1 MPDEELERILSSVP
15 PLSDTTDL
23 PGWED
28 ILSEYHQ
35 SSSSDA
41 KPTQPAEAEPPKQ
54 KKHPEPPKPLEKPE
68 REEPRSVF
76 TGEELEFEDLEKR
89 TKQMRDYAQ
98 KVQSLRPENAA
109 ATSVSVAEPELKE
122 FSLGPEF
129 GEHFSPSNEFQM
141 PDEAEH
147 VFEESSQKK
156 EVIKS
161 FLRRLKQP
169 EETPAPPLPQA
180 FAQAQR
186 YAVNLRLRA
195 FLALIPLLPLIII
208 SCCQTWG
215 FLPGFLTY
223 SAEGQPYVT
232 LFFMVLLQFAV
243 MICGIDILGRGI
255 SDLIHLRPGAETLVV
270 LSCFA
275 SLMQVGSIVLRTE
288 AEGLLHN
295 TAGFLPYC
303 AVSAASVFF
312 ALWGASHR
320 QSAYARTYKLA
331 SSLGEE
337 CDCVVS
343 EERIWSGHPGF
354 SRHNAKLE
362 GFVAQTEMP
371 DVASRVM
378 RFLTPL
384 MIVAF
389 VVLGLLSASNH
400 SSVVVGEDS
409 VQRQQYFFYT
419 FAALCCAGVPM
430 TTFGAFS
437 YVFSRIAARL
447 SHMGASV
454 TGWSGAVEMSR
465 GGHLVLSDGDLF
477 PPGTLALN
485 GLKILGDHSFE
496 TIISLSASLLYAS
509 GSGLFN
515 ALASIVKN
523 QEGYLRPA
531 TGLEAFE
538 GGISG
543 IVGGERVM
551 IGTLNFMH
559 SMGIQVPAELSAKSA
574 VFTSVNHDL
583 AGVLAV
589 SYTPASQVK
598 GALLLLEQ
606 QNMTNILALRDI
618 NVTPTLLRD
627 KFGINPDLPEFPV
640 VEERISLSDP
650 ERPFHGKVSAALGR
664 DGLCPFAESVIG
676 GQRLH
681 KFTIM
686 NLCIH
691 LISLVLGV
699 FLVFYFASQT
709 QPVAAATISPANL
722 LIYMMIWW
730 VVQWL
735 VSSFS
740 HRY

>member
-15 PLSDTTDL
+15 PLSDTTEL

-28 ILSEYHQ
+28 ILSEYHHSGEPASEPAPEEPEVPRQ
-35 SSSSDA
+35 
-41 KPTQPAEAEPPKQ
+41 PPVPAEPNPI
-54 KKHPEPPKPLEKPE
+54 
-68 REEPRSVF
+68 VF
-76 TGEELEFEDLEKR
+76 VDEDLEFEDIEKR
-89 TKQMRDYAQ
+89 TQKMRDYANQ
-98 KVQSLRPENAA
+98 VQTMRPENAPA
-109 ATSVSVAEPELKE
+109 DTPELSE
-122 FSLGPEF
+122 FSFSPEF
-129 GEHFSPSNEFQM
+129 GEHFSPSSAFQM
-141 PDEAEH
+141 PEDAEH
-147 VFEESSQKK
+147 TFQEPKK
-156 EVIKS
+156 EGFRQFIQ
-161 FLRRLKQP
+161 RLKQP
-169 EETPAPPLPQA
+169 EAAPAPALPQA
-180 FAQAQR
+180 HAMAQR

-195 FLALIPLLPLIII
+195 LLALIPLIPLILI

-215 FLPGFLTY
+215 FLPGFLSY
-223 SAEGQPYVT
+223 SADGQPYLT
-232 LFFMVLLQFAV
+232 LFFMVLLQLAV
-243 MICGIDILGRGI
+243 MLCGIDILGRGV

-275 SLMQVGSIVLRTE
+275 SLMQVGSIVMRSQT
-288 AEGLLHN
+288 EGLLFN

-303 AVSAASVFF
+303 AVSAVSVFF

-320 QSAYARTYKLA
+320 QSACARSYKLA
-331 SSLGEE
+331 ASLGED

-343 EERIWSGHPGF
+343 EERLWGGLPGF
-354 SRHNAKLE
+354 ARHTSKLD
-362 GFVAQTEMP
+362 GFVAQTETP
-371 DVASRVM
+371 DVTERVM

-384 MIVAF
+384 LIVAF
-389 VVLGLLSASNH
+389 IALGLLSASKHAN
-400 SSVVVGEDS
+400 VATELATDGI
-409 VQRQQYFFYT
+409 QRQQYFFFT

-454 TGWSGAVEMSR
+454 TGWAGAVEMSR
-465 GGHLVLSDGDLF
+465 GGFLVVSDSDLF

-496 TIISLSASLLYAS
+496 TVISLSASLLYAS

-515 ALASIVKN
+515 ALASIIKN
-523 QEGYLRPA
+523 QDGYLRPV

-538 GGISG
+538 GGMSG

-551 IGTLNFMH
+551 VGTLNFMH
-559 SMGIQVPAELSAKSA
+559 SMGIQVPPELSSKSA
-574 VFTSVNHDL
+574 VFTSVNHEL

-598 GALLLLEQ
+598 GALMLLEQ
-606 QNMTNILALRDI
+606 QKMTNILAVRDVNI
-618 NVTPTLLRD
+618 TPTLLRD
-627 KFGINPDLPEFPV
+627 KFGINSDLPEFPV

-650 ERPFHGKVSAALGR
+650 ERPFHGKVSAVLTR
-664 DGLCPFAESVIG
+664 DGLCPYAESVIG

-686 NLCIH
+686 NLCVH
-691 LISLVLGV
+691 LTSLVLGV

-722 LIYMMIWW
+722 LIYMFIWW
-730 VVQWL
+730 VMQWL
-735 VSSFS
+735 LSSFS

>member
-15 PLSDTTDL
+15 PLSDTTEL

-28 ILSEYHQ
+28 ILSEYNQ
-35 SSSSDA
+35 STA
-41 KPTQPAEAEPPKQ
+41 AAAPAETEPPQ
-54 KKHPEPPKPLEKPE
+54 ENLPEKTENQPVREQPPI
-68 REEPRSVF
+68 VF
-76 TGEELEFEDLEKR
+76 IDEDLEFEDLEKR
-89 TKQMRDYAQ
+89 TKQMRDYARQ
-98 KVQSLRPENAA
+98 VQTLRPESAPA
-109 ATSVSVAEPELKE
+109 EEPELSE
-122 FSLGPEF
+122 FSLGAEF
-129 GEHFSPSNEFQM
+129 GEHFSPSNEFLM
-141 PDEAEH
+141 P
-147 VFEESSQKK
+147 EESEQ
-156 EVIKS
+156 S
-161 FLRRLKQP
+161 FLEPKKKTDSLKQFVQRLKQP
-169 EETPAPPLPQA
+169 EEAAVPALPQA
-180 FAQAQR
+180 YTLAQR
-186 YAVNLRLRA
+186 YARNLRLRA
-195 FLALIPLLPLIII
+195 ILALIPLIPLILI

-215 FLPGFLTY
+215 FLPGFLSY
-223 SAEGQPYVT
+223 SSGGQPYLT

-243 MICGIDILGRGI
+243 MLCGIDILGRGI
-255 SDLIHLRPGAETLVV
+255 SDLIHLRPGAETLVS

-275 SLMQVGSIVLRTE
+275 SLMQVGSIVLRTQS
-288 AEGLLHN
+288 EGIFHN

-303 AVSAASVFF
+303 AVSSASVFF
-312 ALWGASHR
+312 ALWGSSHR
-320 QSAYARTYKLA
+320 QTAYTRSYKIA
-331 SSLGEE
+331 STLEGE

-343 EERIWSGHPGF
+343 EERLWGGVSGF
-354 SRHNAKLE
+354 ARHTAKLD
-362 GFVAQTEMP
+362 GFVAQTEAP

-384 MIVAF
+384 LIVAF
-389 VVLGLLSASNH
+389 IALGLLSASNH
-400 SSVVVGEDS
+400 SEVAAPLAEGG
-409 VQRQQYFFYT
+409 VQKQQYFFYT
-419 FAALCCAGVPM
+419 FAAMCCIGVPL
-430 TTFGAFS
+430 TTFGVFS

-447 SHMGASV
+447 SHMGAAV
-454 TGWSGAVEMSR
+454 TGWAGAVEMSR
-465 GGHLVLSDGDLF
+465 GELLVISDGDLF

-515 ALASIVKN
+515 ALASIVKD
-523 QEGYLRPA
+523 QTEYLRPV
-531 TGLEAFE
+531 TSLEAFE

-543 IVGGERVM
+543 SVGGERVM

-559 SMGIQVPAELSAKSA
+559 SMGIQVPSELSSKSA

-606 QNMTNILALRDI
+606 QRMTNVLAVRDVNI
-618 NVTPTLLRD
+618 TPTLLRD

-640 VEERISLSDP
+640 IEERISLSDP
-650 ERPFHGKVSAALGR
+650 ERPFHGKVSAALTR

-691 LISLVLGV
+691 LISLFLGV

-722 LIYMMIWW
+722 LIYMFIWW
-730 VVQWL
+730 IVQWL
-735 VSSFS
+735 VSSLS